1 MPNQSEYK
9 VRILNESNITPELD
23 SSIKESLIICYPH
36 RTEQFSHCRWLNNNT
51 PDFTT
56 ILEHNGKVVAHIATI
71 ERMIT
76 VGVAPVR
83 VAAVGNVGVIP
94 EHRGKRLC
102 GMAIKAAMAE
112 AKFRRYDAGLLFC
125 QKHVARVYAHNGWIE
140 MPDMP
145 VTYLENNK
153 PVQLQSD
160 RFVMFYP
167 LNLSEFPQG
176 PADLNGPRW

>member
-9 VRILNESNITPELD
+9 VRILNESKITPDLD
-23 SSIKESLIICYPH
+23 SSIRQSLIECYPH
-36 RTEQFSHCRWLNNNT
+36 RSEEFSHCRWLDNNT

-56 ILEHNGKVVAHIATI
+56 IVEHGGKVVAHIATI

-83 VAAVGNVGVIP
+83 VAAVGNVGVIS
-94 EHRGKRLC
+94 EYRGKRLC

-112 AKFRRYDAGLLFC
+112 AKYRGYDAGLLFC
-125 QKHVARVYAHNGWIE
+125 QKRVMRVYTYNGWIE
-140 MPDMP
+140 IPDMP

-153 PVQLQSD
+153 PVQLPSN
-160 RFVMFYP
+160 RFVMFFP
-167 LNLSEFPQG
+167 LNLSEFPTG